1 MLSEAADDDDY
12 EEREERR
19 RGWLIYFDGL
29 HGPHVKPL
37 PIETINSRLSGTVS
51 LPSDRS

>member
-1 MLSEAADDDDY
+1 MLSEADDDDDY

-29 HGPHVKPL
+29 HGSKKPL